1 MAISVMIKPASSAC
15 NLRCEYCFYSSVSD
29 EREIANRGMMS
40 EETAKRVIDSALAF
54 GKDSVYFT
62 FQGGEPL
69 LRGIEFFRFFVDYV
83 NSVNKNN
90 TAVSYFLQTNATLL
104 NDEWCSFFKKNG
116 FLLGVSLDGDRELND
131 YRKYPNGS
139 NSFDDIMKGVE
150 LLKKYDVPFNI
161 LCVLTKRLA
170 NNFRKSYRFF
180 KENGLN
186 YLQYIPCLKPFGE
199 EDNEYSMSVDDY
211 SQYLNSAFK
220 LYYNSLLRNSFVSIR
235 QLDNY
240 RLLSQGKNA
249 EQCGMNGVCSNQ
261 FVVEGDGAVYP
272 CDFYCTDELYLGNIN
287 EQDFEQM
294 YNSPVAVEFIKES
307 FKMNDDCKTCEYF
320 YICRAGGCKRNK
332 QAYDYCKAY
341 KQFFAQNEEFL
352 KRLK

>member
-1 MAISVMIKPASSAC
+1 MAISVMIKPSSSAC

-29 EREIANRGMMS
+29 EREVANRGMMS
-40 EETAKRVIDSALAF
+40 EETAKNLINSALEF

-69 LRGIEFFRFFVDYV
+69 LRGIDFFRFFVDYTK
-83 NSVNKNN
+83 STNKNDV
-90 TAVSYFLQTNATLL
+90 AVSYFLQTNATLL
-104 NDEWCSFFKKNG
+104 NDEWCKFFKKNG

-131 YRKYPNGS
+131 YRKYPDGS
-139 NSFDDIMKGVE
+139 NSYDDIMRGIE

-161 LCVLTKRLA
+161 LSVLTKRLA

-199 EDNEYSMSVDDY
+199 EDNEYSMTNEDY
-211 SQYLNSAFK
+211 SNYLNSSFK
-220 LYYNSLLRNSFVSIR
+220 IYYNTIMRGNFVSIR

-240 RLLSQGKNA
+240 RLLANGSNA

-287 EQDFEQM
+287 ELSFEQM
-294 YNSPVAVEFIKES
+294 YNSPVAVEFIKDS